1 MEGLIAFTFRKALK
15 VLIETE
21 ISSKCN
27 NKGKWPGFYRCVF
40 LSTCF
45 VNLMLMSPVNKI
57 CGASKKKG
65 KISAPLQRSQDTVGV
80 IWGCTAKVC
89 LFWVIICFLINNNH

>member
-1 MEGLIAFTFRKALK
+1 MEGLIAFTFRKDLK

-27 NKGKWPGFYRCVF
+27 NKAKWPGFYRCVF

-45 VNLMLMSPVNKI
+45 VNLMLMSSMNKI
-57 CGASKKKG
+57 CGASKKRG
-65 KISAPLQRSQDTVGV
+65 KIAAPLQRSQDTVGV
-80 IWGCTAKVC
+80 IWGSAN
-89 LFWVIICFLINNNH
+89 IYS

>member
-1 MEGLIAFTFRKALK
+1 MEGLIAFTFRKDLK

-27 NKGKWPGFYRCVF
+27 NKAKWPGFYRCVF

-45 VNLMLMSPVNKI
+45 VNLMLMSPVN
-57 CGASKKKG
+57 KG

>member
-1 MEGLIAFTFRKALK
+1 MEGLIAFTFRKDLK

-27 NKGKWPGFYRCVF
+27 NKAKWPGFYRCVF

-65 KISAPLQRSQDTVGV
+65 KI
-80 IWGCTAKVC
+80 TA
-89 LFWVIICFLINNNH
+89 LSGHSRGYLGLHS